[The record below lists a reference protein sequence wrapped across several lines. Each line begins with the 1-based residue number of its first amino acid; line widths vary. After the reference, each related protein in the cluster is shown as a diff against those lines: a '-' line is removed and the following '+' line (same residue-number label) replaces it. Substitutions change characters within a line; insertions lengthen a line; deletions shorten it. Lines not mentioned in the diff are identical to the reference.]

1 MEEWKA
7 YSKNTRF
14 DVSTTGQ
21 VHLVDKIISPHH
33 FGKYYRICTPT
44 LNMLLHKLVAETFIP
59 QPDHCDSVRH
69 INGDAHDNR
78 VSNLQWY
85 KKTNGPKK
93 STETHIIQRIKS
105 TSKWAMFDTSDRE
118 NPELIGIYSSEE
130 EAIKLL
136 QPLP

>member
-21 VHLVDKIISPHH
+21 VRLVDKIINPHH
-33 FGKYYRICTPT
+33 FGKYYRISTHT
-44 LNMLLHKLVAETFIP
+44 IDILLHKLVAETFIP

-93 STETHIIQRIKS
+93 STETNIIQRIKS

-130 EAIKLL
+130 EATLL
-136 QPLP
+136 T